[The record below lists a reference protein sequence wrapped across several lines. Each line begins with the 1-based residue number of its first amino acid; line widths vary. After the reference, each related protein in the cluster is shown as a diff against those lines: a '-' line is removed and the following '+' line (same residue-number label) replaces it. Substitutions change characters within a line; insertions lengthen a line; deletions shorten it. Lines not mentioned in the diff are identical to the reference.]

1 MVTGFRMGGVKGHRW
16 FDFLCQGCPPSGNGT
31 GASSPSDFGAW
42 GSGCLR
48 GSDPRIA

>member
-1 MVTGFRMGGVKGHRW
+1 MVTGFRMGGVRGHRW
-16 FDFLCQGCPPSGNGT
+16 FDFLRQGCTPSGNGT

-48 GSDPRIA
+48 DSDPRIA